1 MDETAVPDDSVL
13 PAMRAVAVVVVLVLL
28 PALVILWGLPARTAD
43 LWAWTIKPDL
53 TPIFMGA
60 GYGAGAYFFVRVYR
74 ARRWHEVSVG
84 VLSAAVF
91 ALLALV
97 ATLVHFDKFNHG
109 DAPPLAAVAFYGWTG
124 VYVVSPFV
132 VGWLWWRNQRLDP
145 GVPDDDDALVGP
157 AVRLAARGLAIA
169 ALLTAAAVL
178 LSSSVAIDSWGWTLT
193 PLTARVL
200 ACFTAQ
206 VGTGFL
212 LLSLDPRWSSWR
224 VLVQTFLVA
233 VALLLAG
240 AARAWDDFDHDS
252 LLTWGY
258 LAALVGAGVA
268 LLALYRAMERPVGAG
283 SR

>member
-1 MDETAVPDDSVL
+1 MDDTAVPDDSVL
-13 PAMRAVAVVVVLVLL
+13 PAMRVVAVVVVLVLL

-60 GYGAGAYFFVRVYR
+60 GYGAGAYFFVRVHR

-109 DAPPLAAVAFYGWTG
+109 DAPPLAAIAFYGWTG
-124 VYVVSPFV
+124 VYIVSPFV

-157 AVRLAARGLAIA
+157 AVRLAARGLAVA
-169 ALLTAAAVL
+169 ALLTAAVVL
-178 LSSSVAIDSWGWTLT
+178 LSSSVAIDSWGWNLT

-212 LLSLDPRWSSWR
+212 LLSFEQRWSSWR

-240 AARAWDDFDHDS
+240 AARAWDDFDHAS
-252 LLTWGY
+252 PLTWGY
-258 LAALVGAGVA
+258 LAALVGAGVS
-268 LLALYRAMERPVGAG
+268 LLALYRAMERPVGAV